1 MKQEELKKP
10 PVIEAWIGFQFQY
23 GEEPPLWNENRAETL
38 IKECFGDTFKK
49 KDFGVTAKVEFGT
62 SGGRPVLSEPE
73 LIFERIR
80 AVTEKEDRFIQAGRS
95 WLVYNLLRK
104 GRDWPGFPTLR
115 EEALE
120 TYDKYIKFLR
130 PDTLQLV
137 SLHYRDLILIPTNE
151 MDRIKIEDY
160 FTVCPG
166 VPDET
171 FGVIGRFVIDLILPE
186 MFEDGTLRLI
196 MKDQPMISKG
206 NEPSSFRFL
215 MDWHITSNKLFESL
229 SNEIVIGWLD
239 NAHDVLY
246 SAFKESFTKR
256 GWQLFNQEEI

>member
-10 PVIEAWIGFQFQY
+10 PVIEAWIGFKFQY

-38 IKECFGDTFKK
+38 IEECFGDKFKK
-49 KDFGVTAKVEFGT
+49 KDFGVTAKIKIET
-62 SGGRPVLSEPE
+62 SSGRPDFSKPE

-104 GRDWPGFPTLR
+104 GKDWPGFPTLR

-120 TYDKYIKFLR
+120 TYDKYIEFLR
-130 PDTLQLV
+130 PDILQSV
-137 SLHYRDLILIPTNE
+137 SLHYRDSVLIPTNE
-151 MDRIKIEDY
+151 KGRIKIEDY
-160 FTVCPG
+160 FTVCPK

-186 MFEDGTLRLI
+186 MFENGTLRLI
-196 MKDQPMISKG
+196 MKDQPMISNG
-206 NEPSSFRFL
+206 NEPSPFRFL
-215 MDWHITSNKLFESL
+215 MDWDVTSNKRFELL
-229 SNEIVIGWLD
+229 SNDIVTGWLD
-239 NAHDVLY
+239 KAHTVLY
-246 SAFKESFTKR
+246 NVFKKSFTEK